1 MAKERYYAAYGSNL
15 SLEQMAYRCPQAKIV
30 GTGMLEHY
38 ELQFRGSAG
47 RAHATVE
54 PCEGKSVPILLWTLY
69 AQDEQSLDRYEGYPS
84 YYKKTI
90 CPVQVNDMVY
100 EAMLY
105 EMQPGHALNIP
116 SPQYFQTIRDGYE
129 MFDFPVE
136 KLEDALLKSVLQIY
150 EKPETVQEMDM
161 NL

>member
-15 SLEQMAYRCPQAKIV
+15 NLEQMAYRCPQAKMV

-54 PCEGKSVPILLWTLY
+54 PCEGKSVPILLWTLH

-90 CPVQVNDMVY
+90 CPVKVNDTVY

-136 KLEDALLKSVLQIY
+136 QLEKALMKSVMSIY
-150 EKPETVQEMDM
+150 EKPEAAQKMDM

>member
-15 SLEQMAYRCPQAKIV
+15 SLEQMAYRCPQAKMV
-30 GTGMLEHY
+30 GTGTLEHY

-54 PCEGKSVPILLWTLY
+54 PCAGKEVPILLWSLNDR
-69 AQDEQSLDRYEGYPS
+69 DEQSLDRYDGYPS
-84 YYKKTI
+84 SYKKTI
-90 CPVQVNDMVY
+90 CPIVVNDTVY

-129 MFDFPVE
+129 MFDFPLELLE
-136 KLEDALLKSVLQIY
+136 KALMKSVMPIY
-150 EKPETVQEMDM
+150 EKPEETPELD
-161 NL
+161 LKL

>member
-15 SLEQMAYRCPQAKIV
+15 SLEQMAYRCPQAKMV
-30 GTGMLEHY
+30 GTGTLEHY

-54 PCEGKSVPILLWTLY
+54 PCAGK
-69 AQDEQSLDRYEGYPS
+69 
-84 YYKKTI
+84 
-90 CPVQVNDMVY
+90 VY

-129 MFDFPVE
+129 MFDFPLELLE
-136 KLEDALLKSVLQIY
+136 KALMKSVMPIY
-150 EKPETVQEMDM
+150 EKPEETPELD
-161 NL
+161 LKL

>member
-1 MAKERYYAAYGSNL
+1 MVKERYYAAYGSKLN
-15 SLEQMAYRCPQAKIV
+15 LEQMAYRCPQAKMV

-54 PCEGKSVPILLWTLY
+54 PCEGKSVPILLWTLH
-69 AQDEQSLDRYEGYPS
+69 AQGEQSLDRYEGYPS

-90 CPVQVNDMVY
+90 CPVKVNDTVY

-116 SPQYFQTIRDGYE
+116 SPQYFQTIRDGYK
-129 MFDFPVE
+129 MFDFPLELLE
-136 KLEDALLKSVLQIY
+136 KALMKSVMPIY
-150 EKPETVQEMDM
+150 EKSEETSELD
-161 NL
+161 LKL